1 MTGLPGP
8 PAPAVHVQVTALRTA
23 FPDYTFNVIR
33 HRDDK
38 PRFEALSRDGGSPY
52 CLISDDA
59 SEIWRELRDLRRG

>member
-1 MTGLPGP
+1 MTGLPVP
-8 PAPAVHVQVTALRTA
+8 PAPAAHVQVTALRTA

-33 HRDDK
+33 RRGDK

-59 SEIWRELRDLRRG
+59 GEIWRELRDLKRS

>member
-1 MTGLPGP
+1 MTGLPVP
-8 PAPAVHVQVTALRTA
+8 PAPAAHVQVTALRTA

>member
-8 PAPAVHVQVTALRTA
+8 PAPAAHVQVTALQTA